1 MDDGVLRQRPL
12 VRSGRERGGWGRRI
26 GAVRLLGLGVRIAGA
41 RAAGEIGHELA
52 ADGVT
57 CADTSR
63 AGDQVI
69 REHPAE
75 DSAAE

>member
-1 MDDGVLRQRPL
+1 M
-12 VRSGRERGGWGRRI
+12 
-26 GAVRLLGLGVRIAGA
+26 RLLGLGVRIAGA

>member
-1 MDDGVLRQRPL
+1 
-12 VRSGRERGGWGRRI
+12 
-26 GAVRLLGLGVRIAGA
+26 
-41 RAAGEIGHELA
+41 
-52 ADGVT
+52 VT